1 MSKVGKA
8 IYNILSNNSP
18 VSSITTNISPL
29 IVGQTVNLPA
39 IIYRTSDN
47 TPSDTKNGVSLL
59 DEIMV
64 EIEFIAETYS
74 VVEDLSAKART
85 ALDRYSGTANG
96 VKIQSVQFT
105 GELDSYGKFEDG
117 LYNLTQTYVFRI
129 ELN

>member
-8 IYNILSNNSP
+8 IYNILKNDSA
-18 VSSITTNISPL
+18 VSDITTNISPL
-29 IVGQTVNLPA
+29 IVGQTIDLPA
-39 IIYRTSDN
+39 VIYRTSDN

-64 EIEFIAETYS
+64 EIEFISETYS
-74 VVEDLSAKART
+74 LVEDLAAKART

-96 VKIQSVQFT
+96 VKVQSVQFN
-105 GELDSYGKFEDG
+105 GELDSIGKFQDG
-117 LYNLTQTYVFRI
+117 LYNLTHTYVFRV